1 MSGYFLMNPEPDTD
15 SPSQPQ
21 RSDQESGPESF
32 NHRSTWK
39 EAALALVTARISI
52 IRMES
57 KDAAENLIRRL
68 LLWAAVGICAFFTWA
83 LILSGGIALI
93 AENSVYPW
101 YHIALVFAAAHLL
114 IALILA
120 IVAKKSGPPAFPVT
134 RSEFQKDREWIL
146 KL

>member
-1 MSGYFLMNPEPDTD
+1 MNPEPVTD
-15 SPSQPQ
+15 IPSQPPL
-21 RSDQESGPESF
+21 SDWESGPQSID
-32 NHRSTWK
+32 HPATWK
-39 EAALALVTARISI
+39 EAAMALISARISI

-57 KDAAENLIRRL
+57 KDAAENLARRL
-68 LLWAAVGICAFFTWA
+68 LLWMIMGICAFFAWA
-83 LILSGGIALI
+83 LILAGSIALI

-101 YHIALVFAAAHLL
+101 YDIAIVFAASHLV

-120 IVAKKSGPPAFPVT
+120 ILAKKSAPPAFPVT